1 MIESLLGLTS
11 LLATVAVFGLVIG
24 ALVAA
29 LGARFLLPDSISDQT
44 PPAMRCRRVE
54 HIALLPVAASLLAMF
69 ALVLPALFKLAGLI
83 DDHCLAHGL
92 HHPHFCLR
100 HLPAFDGGP
109 LAMVLLAAGALS
121 ITGPVR
127 VALTQFRQTR
137 LTASIGRIAPAGRR
151 LIRTDSELPRA
162 FLVGVQKPR
171 IILTQGLLQKLTP
184 TERRAVIRH
193 EIAHARAGDLARRL
207 ILTLLAS
214 VHLPQT
220 RQRLLRHWN
229 QAAEERADD
238 RVASRGQGLDLA
250 SALVKILRDQV
261 PGSSAQ
267 AHSMGADSADVA
279 RRIRRLAD
287 KPGESRIARWPERSL
302 IAGFGMMALA
312 AASQHHA
319 VETMLGWL
327 VHG

>member
-1 MIESLLGLTS
+1 ML
-11 LLATVAVFGLVIG
+11 
-24 ALVAA
+24 
-29 LGARFLLPDSISDQT
+29 
-44 PPAMRCRRVE
+44 
-54 HIALLPVAASLLAMF
+54 
-69 ALVLPALFKLAGLI
+69 
-83 DDHCLAHGL
+83 
-92 HHPHFCLR
+92 
-100 HLPAFDGGP
+100 
-109 LAMVLLAAGALS
+109 LLAAGALS
-121 ITGPVR
+121 LTGPVR

-238 RVASRGQGLDLA
+238 RVAARGQGLDLA

-261 PGSSAQ
+261 PGSSAH

-279 RRIRRLAD
+279 RRIRRLAGD
-287 KPGESRIARWPERSL
+287 ARDLPRSRWPERL
-302 IAGFGMMALA
+302 PIAGFVLVALA

-327 VHG
+327 VN